1 MSVKWSEEVGILRS
15 RVVRLLE
22 YGFQERDYRLS
33 REAVAFISVGCR
45 PSRLRST
52 LENAG
57 VKFGSE
63 IERSSPSGP
72 CAYSEMLT
80 PLLLLGLFEG
90 GEGSFSRELF
100 FEWRHVIRDLRRE
113 SEYGELRRV
122 ALEHLSKKYG
132 PGEEPFEP
140 YMAVATDA
148 RKVNVQALSLVQ
160 DIPLSQNS
168 GIDDKSKT
176 SF

>member
-22 YGFQERDYRLS
+22 FGFQERDYRLS

-80 PLLLLGLFEG
+80 PLLLLDLFEG

-132 PGEEPFEP
+132 PEKNHLN
-140 YMAVATDA
+140 
-148 RKVNVQALSLVQ
+148 RIWQ
-160 DIPLSQNS
+160 SQQTQ
-168 GIDDKSKT
+168 GK
-176 SF
+176 